1 MLESIEKSPTRY
13 KITIRH
19 LVFKGVSFQSAWH
32 FMKHCKG
39 MSSWAFSHGWTPPTH
54 TCKGTSRGRLH
65 LKLPHESQK
74 TSISSA
80 KCLSAEH
87 SFSFLFTS
95 WHGKTKSVPMNSRLQ
110 WGMDLTR
117 GKYLPLSNA
126 QWVSTPVCINI
137 TVPGKREYQ
146 RSLRKPHFSQDG
158 WAKATVLPSEGGKG
172 QCPRETAGMGRDPGP
187 QPPSGGP
194 QCGCCRDAQS

>member
-110 WGMDLTR
+110 WGMDFHLFR
-117 GKYLPLSNA
+117 LIIRPSCLSHLFNFTS
-126 QWVSTPVCINI
+126 VFSYKHSST
-137 TVPGKREYQ
+137 TAFEG
-146 RSLRKPHFSQDG
+146 SLWG
-158 WAKATVLPSEGGKG
+158 LNGI
-172 QCPRETAGMGRDPGP
+172 
-187 QPPSGGP
+187 
-194 QCGCCRDAQS
+194 